1 MLKKH
6 FSGIV
11 LAMLMLT
18 APFAS
23 LATQKPVDQ
32 QLLQTRE
39 AVWRAW
45 FAGDI
50 GTLRKLVPRETI
62 VISSGEQ
69 KWKNRTDVIEGAEA
83 FHSKGGRLVRLEF
96 PRTEVQHFGSVAVT
110 YSQYVIEIEE
120 GGKRSVT
127 SGRATE
133 IFVLRNG
140 HWINP
145 GWHTDEEH

>member
-1 MLKKH
+1 MLRKH
-6 FSGIV
+6 VSRMV
-11 LAMLMLT
+11 LAVLMLT
-18 APFAS
+18 APFAA
-23 LATQKPVDQ
+23 LAAQKPVDQ

-45 FAGDI
+45 FAGDVA
-50 GTLRKLVPRETI
+50 TLQKLVPRETI
-62 VISSGEQ
+62 VISSGER
-69 KWKNRTDVIEGAEA
+69 KWKNRTDVIAGAEA
-83 FHSKGGRLVRLEF
+83 FHAEGGRLVRLEF

-110 YSQYVIEIEE
+110 YSQYVVEIEE

>member
-1 MLKKH
+1 MSKKR

-11 LAMLMLT
+11 LAVLMIT
-18 APFAS
+18 APFAA
-23 LATQKPVDQ
+23 LAAQKPLDQ

-45 FAGDI
+45 FAGDVA
-50 GTLRKLVPRETI
+50 TLQKLVPRETI
-62 VISSGEQ
+62 VISSGER
-69 KWKNRTDVIEGAEA
+69 KWKNQTDVIKGAEA
-83 FHSKGGRLVRLEF
+83 FHAKGGRLVRLEF

>member
-1 MLKKH
+1 MLRKH

-11 LAMLMLT
+11 LTVLMLT
-18 APFAS
+18 APFAA
-23 LATQKPVDQ
+23 LAAQKPVDK

-50 GTLRKLVPRETI
+50 GTLQKLVPRETI
-62 VISSGEQ
+62 VISSGER
-69 KWKNRTDVIEGAEA
+69 KWKNRTDVIAGAEA
-83 FHSKGGRLVRLEF
+83 FHAKGGRLVRLEF
-96 PRTEVQHFGSVAVT
+96 PRTEVQYFGSVAVT

-120 GGKRSVT
+120 GGTRSVT